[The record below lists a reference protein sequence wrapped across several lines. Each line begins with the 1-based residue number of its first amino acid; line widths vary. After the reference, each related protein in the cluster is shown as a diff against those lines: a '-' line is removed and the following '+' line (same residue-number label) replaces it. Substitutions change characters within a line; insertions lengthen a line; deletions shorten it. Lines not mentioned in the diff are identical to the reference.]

1 MRSTAP
7 WFLRTRAFAGVA
19 TISLAL
25 LVAACSG
32 GATTAPTAAAG
43 TPAGSAAAGSPAA
56 GGSAVSIVDFAFN
69 PTTLTVAKG
78 TSVTWTN
85 TGTSGH
91 TVSADDKSF
100 DSDASNT
107 NATLANGA
115 TFSHTFDTAGTFAY
129 HCKVHSSMTGTI
141 TVTP

>member
-1 MRSTAP
+1 MRSIAQ
-7 WFLRTRAFAGVA
+7 WFLRGRSFTGAAA
-19 TISLAL
+19 MSLAL
-25 LVAACSG
+25 VVAACGG

-43 TPAGSAAAGSPAA
+43 TQGAGSPAA
-56 GGSAVSIVDFAFN
+56 GGTAVAIVDFAFN
-69 PTTLTVAKG
+69 PTTLTVPKG

-100 DSDASNT
+100 DSDSSNT
-107 NATLANGA
+107 NATLATGA
-115 TFSHTFDTAGTFAY
+115 TFSHTFDTAGTFSY
-129 HCKVHSSMTGTI
+129 HCKVHSSMTATI

>member
-1 MRSTAP
+1 MRSTAQ
-7 WFLRTRAFAGVA
+7 WFLRTRSVAGA
-19 TISLAL
+19 AAISIAL
-25 LVAACSG
+25 VVAACGGG
-32 GATTAPTAAAG
+32 GATTAPTAAGGA
-43 TPAGSAAAGSPAA
+43 SPVA
-56 GGSAVSIVDFAFN
+56 GGSAVSIVDNAFN

-85 TGTSGH
+85 TGTAGH

-107 NATLANGA
+107 NATLAGGA

-129 HCKVHSSMTGTI
+129 HCKIHSSMTATI